1 MVLNQHNSS
10 PSILAPAFQGDIEE
24 ASFSHNNNNNL
35 LLIGNSIDRT
45 TALGRSAFPPFRK
58 VCGPVANHGL
68 AGHLVCNAME
78 TLMCFHNAA
87 KNRIALCEFLK
98 FLNII
103 KNLHFAVVCKDYLFP
118 ANSARKNVCGYY
130 VF

>member
-1 MVLNQHNSS
+1 MSDNNQFLTFHSTV
-10 PSILAPAFQGDIEE
+10 
-24 ASFSHNNNNNL
+24 
-35 LLIGNSIDRT
+35 RT
-45 TALGRSAFPPFRK
+45 AAQGRSAFPPFRK
-58 VCGPVANHGL
+58 VCGLVANHGL
-68 AGHLVCNAME
+68 AGHLVCNALE

-98 FLNII
+98 FLNI
-103 KNLHFAVVCKDYLFP
+103 KNLHFAVVYKDYLFP